1 MTDKHR
7 IFQIDAF
14 TDRAFSGNPA
24 AICLPGGPCDD
35 EWMAKLALELNQSST
50 TFVEA
55 LGEAFRIRW
64 FGRRGE
70 LALNGTGT
78 LCSAHV
84 AWETGMAP
92 RDRELRFDSKGGPLS
107 AQWDDGWIEMSF
119 PAGAFTES
127 ELPEHLAEGLGATP
141 ISVVR
146 TNRHAIAL
154 FESEAAVRALEPDYA
169 RIALVESEAIIATAS
184 DAGSEFDFISR
195 YFSPRGGVNEDPV
208 NGSSHAV
215 LGPFW
220 QARLG
225 RDVLLAQQASPRGGL
240 LRLRPQGE
248 RVLIAGKAVTV
259 ARGELVE

>member
-1 MTDKHR
+1 MTNTHR

-24 AICLPGGPCDD
+24 AVCLPGAPCADD
-35 EWMAKLALELNQSST
+35 WMSKLALELNQSST
-50 TFVEA
+50 TFVEQR
-55 LGEAFRIRW
+55 GEVFGIRW
-64 FGRRGE
+64 FSRRGE

-84 AWETGMAP
+84 LWETGTAA
-92 RDRELRFDSKGGPLS
+92 RDQELHFESKGGPLS
-107 AQWDDGWIEMSF
+107 ARWDNGWIEMSF
-119 PAGAFTES
+119 PAGVWTPS
-127 ELPEHLAEGLGATP
+127 EIPEHLVEGLGAAP

-154 FESEAAVRALEPDYA
+154 FESEAAVRALQPDYA
-169 RIALVESEAIIATAS
+169 VIAHVDSESIIATAA
-184 DAGSEFDFISR
+184 DADSEFDFISR

-259 ARGELVE
+259 ARGELV